1 MKLTIILLDLKLETH
16 TNSLEKT
23 DKDQEGYRRTC
34 ALKICNFSIKQNR
47 EQRVG
52 LVFGVDGISPT
63 ENCRIYDAGHVYAS
77 FLASKGKTRPYELA
91 EALLPS
97 NIESFLEG
105 GQHSMEAL
113 NEAYTFIEEE
123 RGALGLRGERL
134 SYELSEV
141 KLLAPVPKPGMIL
154 GGVLNAKLIFNRLK
168 SWTDNKTPTHPF
180 YFSKTRN
187 SIIGPGDPIEVPELL
202 AWPEAELGVIIN
214 KKAKNISEA
223 EVTNHILGYTVF
235 NDVTAGGLHTDDTVH
250 YINPDG
256 TEGIPFRFLTRYKG
270 FDTFGPMGPWIV
282 TKDEIKEPND
292 LEIRC
297 WIGDTLAQE
306 GNTSEFSTTV
316 ERLVEYISG
325 YHTLSPGDVVITGT
339 CGPSK
344 GRLLRDNDL
353 RKIGGECICEIEK
366 IGRLSNPIKPI
377 TTNKRFVDASQY
389 L

>member
-1 MKLTIILLDLKLETH
+1 M
-16 TNSLEKT
+16 
-23 DKDQEGYRRTC
+23 
-34 ALKICNFSIKQNR
+34 KICNFSIEQNN

-52 LVFGVDGISPT
+52 LVSGVDGTSPT
-63 ENCRIYDAGHVYAS
+63 ENWRIYDACLVYAS
-77 FLASKGKTRPYELA
+77 LLASKGKTRPYELA

-105 GQHSMEAL
+105 GQDCIEAL
-113 NEAYTFIEEE
+113 NEARTFIEQDK
-123 RGALGLRGERL
+123 GVSGPRGERVG
-134 SYELSEV
+134 YGLSEI
-141 KLLAPVPKPGMIL
+141 KLLAPVPKPGMVL

-168 SWTDNKTPTHPF
+168 NWTDNKTPTHPF
-180 YFSKTRN
+180 YFSKARN

-202 AWPEAELGVIIN
+202 AWPEAELGIIIN

-223 EVTNHILGYTVF
+223 EVINHIVGYTVF
-235 NDVTAGGLHTDDTVH
+235 NDVTAGGLHADDTVR

-256 TEGIPFRFLTRYKG
+256 TEGMPFRFLTRYKG

-297 WIGDTLAQE
+297 WIGGTLALE

-316 ERLVEYISG
+316 ETLVEYISG
-325 YHTLSPGDVVITGT
+325 HHTLSPGDVIITGT

-353 RKIGGECICEIEK
+353 RKIGGECICEIEN

-377 TTNKRFVDASQY
+377 TTNRRFADVSQY